1 VLEQE
6 QDARFRDRPPST
18 GAKVRAA
25 IKGIVTQGKSNLD
38 GLRTRRCGHRAMPV
52 ERGALLLIR
61 LALGHAATVVGVGPV
76 HIRVM

>member
-1 VLEQE
+1 MIEQE
-6 QDARFRDRPPST
+6 QDARFRDRTPPT

-25 IKGIVTQGKSNLD
+25 IQGIVTQGKSNLD
-38 GLRTRRCGHRAMPV
+38 GLRTRRFD
-52 ERGALLLIR
+52 RGALPVDRRALRLVR